1 MSLILKSLDNLMI
14 STYERLKKGLYFDA
28 NLKPYRQDFIQKVLD
43 YFEEKERY
51 EECVI
56 IREII
61 KNRFNHEN
69 EQSFRDF

>member
-1 MSLILKSLDNLMI
+1 MSLILKSLDTLMV
-14 STYERLKKGLYFDA
+14 STYERLKKGLYFDP

-69 EQSFRDF
+69 ERVLS

>member
-1 MSLILKSLDNLMI
+1 MSLILKSLDTLMV
-14 STYERLKKGLYFDA
+14 STYERLKKGLYFDP

-51 EECVI
+51 EECVV

-69 EQSFRDF
+69 ERSFRNF